1 MECGVDKL
9 DTAFGALSRAGDPAQ
24 QPAEDTEVHYT
35 PGEFL
40 TQAGRVIGVCLGLA
54 LLAQALVAMV
64 GEY

>member
-1 MECGVDKL
+1 VVFLLLHGRTQRKRFKFPLRPVWAD
-9 DTAFGALSRAGDPAQ
+9 
-24 QPAEDTEVHYT
+24 